1 MGYGKKCRKAES
13 QIKKQQ
19 LLSAMLDPESDTDI
33 FKGIK
38 KMRKSKLLV
47 ANKID
52 DKTEN
57 IEEHFSNIYSELY
70 NSVDDHDELLKVAE
84 EIEIKIN
91 DKSIKEVERVTPE
104 LVKEAV
110 KHIKPNKSDP
120 VCDFSSDCLK
130 NAPDSLFLHLSNIIR
145 SFLIHSHV
153 SLLLLLAIPFPII
166 KDKLGNICSHY

>member
-1 MGYGKKCRKAES
+1 
-13 QIKKQQ
+13 
-19 LLSAMLDPESDTDI
+19 MLDPESENDI
-33 FKGIK
+33 FKEIK

-57 IEEHFSNIYSELY
+57 IEEHFSNIYSALY
-70 NSVDDHDELLKVAE
+70 NSVVDHDELLNVDE
-84 EIEIKIN
+84 EIEIKTKDN
-91 DKSIKEVERVTPE
+91 SIKEVERVIPE

-130 NAPDSLFLHLSNIIR
+130 NAPDSVFLHLQ
-145 SFLIHSHV
+145 LG
-153 SLLLLLAIPFPII
+153 
-166 KDKLGNICSHY
+166 KLQINSY